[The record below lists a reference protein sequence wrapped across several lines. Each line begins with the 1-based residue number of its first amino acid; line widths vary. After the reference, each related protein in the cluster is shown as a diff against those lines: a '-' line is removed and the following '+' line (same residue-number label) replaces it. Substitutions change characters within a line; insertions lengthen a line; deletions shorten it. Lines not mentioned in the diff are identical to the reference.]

1 MMESAP
7 ITRLAELRR
16 MTGTWFFVVSFIARL
31 PVAMNV
37 VGVLTLVSVE
47 RDLADAGLVS
57 AALGLASG
65 VGGPIVGAI
74 ADRAGQRRV
83 LIVVAVLHAALL
95 VGLVAVVYADAPLA
109 VLVAAAVLAGA
120 TIPPA
125 SPLARAR
132 WLALL
137 ASDTR
142 TGGRGVPVA
151 LGYESAADEISF
163 VGGPVLV
170 GALAT
175 GLGPAA
181 PVLAAAGVALIF
193 VTAFALHPTAL
204 LVHPGDHE
212 GVVHVAPRRE
222 LLGLRVL
229 LPVGGMLAIGA
240 FFGTTLASATALMES
255 QGSGEATGLL
265 YAVMGATSAVAALT
279 VGRLPW
285 RFALDVRWVVFAAAM
300 LAVALVMPH
309 VATVAG
315 IVVCFAVVG
324 VAVGAG
330 LVTIFTIGADAAPA
344 GHLATTMTMLSS
356 GIIIGQGITVAIV
369 SRIGATDGVVAA
381 FSTVAVATGL
391 GLLFALGF
399 LALRMRGSA
408 RRGNA

>member
-1 MMESAP
+1 MSAP
-7 ITRLAELRR
+7 VRRLAELRR

-65 VGGPIVGAI
+65 VGGPIIGAI

-83 LIVVAVLHAALL
+83 LIVAAVLHAALL
-95 VGLVAVVYADAPLA
+95 VGLVFVVYADAPLA
-109 VLVAAAVLAGA
+109 MLVVAGVLAGA

-137 ASDTR
+137 APDTR
-142 TGGRGVPVA
+142 AGGRGVPIA

-212 GVVHVAPRRE
+212 GATRVAPRRA
-222 LLGLRVL
+222 LLDARVL
-229 LPVGGMLAIGA
+229 LPTFGMLAIGG
-240 FFGTTLASATALMES
+240 FFGTTLASATALMEA

-279 VGRLPW
+279 VGRLPH
-285 RFALDVRWVVFAAAM
+285 RFALDARWVVFAAAM

-309 VATVAG
+309 VATVPG

-330 LVTIFTIGADAAPA
+330 LVTIFTVGADAAPA

-356 GIIIGQGITVAIV
+356 GIIIGQGIAVAIV
-369 SRIGATDGVVAA
+369 SHIGATEGPVAA

-391 GLLFALGF
+391 GLLLSLGY
-399 LALRMRGSA
+399 LAMRLT
-408 RRGNA
+408 RRNL

>member
-1 MMESAP
+1 MSAP
-7 ITRLAELRR
+7 VRRLAELRR

-57 AALGLASG
+57 AALGVASG

-74 ADRAGQRRV
+74 ADRVGQRRV

-95 VGLVAVVYADAPLA
+95 TGLVVVVYADAPLG
-109 VLVAAAVLAGA
+109 VLVAAGVLAGA

-137 ASDTR
+137 APDTR
-142 TGGRGVPVA
+142 AGGRGVSIA
-151 LGYESAADEISF
+151 LGYESMADEISF

-181 PVLAAAGVALIF
+181 PVLAAAAVALIF

-204 LVHPGDHE
+204 VVHPGDHE
-212 GVVHVAPRRE
+212 GVVHVAPRRA
-222 LLGLRVL
+222 LLGARVL
-229 LPVGGMLAIGA
+229 LPTGGMLAIGG
-240 FFGTTLASATALMES
+240 FFGATLASATALMES
-255 QGSGEATGLL
+255 EGSGEATGLL
-265 YAVMGATSAVAALT
+265 YAVMGATSAVAAIL
-279 VGRLPW
+279 VGRLPL
-285 RFALDVRWVVFAAAM
+285 RFPLDVRWLGFAAAM
-300 LAVALVMPH
+300 MGVALVMPH
-309 VATVAG
+309 VATVPG
-315 IVVCFAVVG
+315 IVVCFAIVG

-356 GIIIGQGITVAIV
+356 GIIIGQGIAMALV
-369 SRIGATDGVVAA
+369 SSIGAADGVVAA

-391 GLLFALGF
+391 GLLLALGQ
-399 LALRMRGSA
+399 LALRL
-408 RRGNA
+408 RRRPTAGIA

>member
-1 MMESAP
+1 
-7 ITRLAELRR
+7 

-65 VGGPIVGAI
+65 VGGPVIGAI

-83 LIVVAVLHAALL
+83 LIVTAVLHALLL
-95 VGLVAVVYADAPLA
+95 VGLVFVVYSDAPLA
-109 VLVAAAVLAGA
+109 LLVVAGVLAGA

-137 ASDTR
+137 APDTR
-142 TGGRGVPVA
+142 AGGRGVPIA

-204 LVHPGDHE
+204 VVHPGDHE
-212 GVVHVAPRRE
+212 GVAHVAPRRA
-222 LLGLRVL
+222 LLDARVL
-229 LPVGGMLAIGA
+229 LPTGGMLAIGA

-255 QGSGEATGLL
+255 EGSGEATGLL

-279 VGRLPW
+279 VGRLPH
-285 RFALDVRWVVFAAAM
+285 RFALDARWVVFAAAM
-300 LAVALVMPH
+300 LGVALVMPH
-309 VATVAG
+309 VATVPG
-315 IVVCFAVVG
+315 IVVCFAAVG

-330 LVTIFTIGADAAPA
+330 LVTIFTVGADAAPA

-356 GIIIGQGITVAIV
+356 GIIIGQGIAVALV
-369 SRIGATDGVVAA
+369 THIGATEGVVAA

-391 GLLFALGF
+391 GLLLSLGY
-399 LALRMRGSA
+399 LAMRLRRPTPQA
-408 RRGNA
+408 